1 MAVMIKKNAGF
12 TLIEIMLVVVLISLS
27 AVTVIVNLP
36 EKKEDIAK
44 EEAQRFFYRLQLL
57 NEHAILN
64 GEDLGIRVDTK
75 NRTYTYMKLTGEG
88 WKIFSNK
95 VYVDTQLPEEIEISI
110 ELGSSAWS
118 KNESLFKQESLFDE
132 EMFAEYE
139 DEKKVKPP
147 QLFVLASGEITPF
160 HLSIYPKD
168 ELEKTWSVYVKESGA
183 ILLTDTK
190 ENDAW
195 AISQ

>member
-75 NRTYTYMKLTGEG
+75 KSTYTYMKLTGEG

-95 VYVDTQLPEEIEISI
+95 VYVDTQLPEEIEISV

-118 KNESLFKQESLFDE
+118 KNGSLFKQESLFDE

-147 QLFVLASGEITPF
+147 QLFVLSSGEITPF